1 MKKAL
6 IIVDNLRIGGIQR
19 LTLDQA
25 YGLSELGIQTTI
37 YILDGLPS
45 SSEPTFVQTEASMI
59 DKFKINLLGSRK
71 SRIKHIW
78 FLRSLL
84 KEQGK
89 LEVVLSH
96 SLKGTVLLFLVEKI
110 TGKKCHVITTIHQ
123 LPTLSAPIQRFRRFI
138 YAQTTWR
145 LLAYSEA
152 VRLDWNQ
159 RVSRNFFSRI
169 ILGRKKI
176 DFLRNGIYLNRLP
189 ARDGTI
195 HPNLK
200 PRLIYLGRNTAWK
213 GVNTFLDISNFQTL
227 ENFDILFMIPS
238 KSDLDLSSF
247 DVAFQKRITVVE
259 GKAIDSLVP
268 RFGDVHIYP
277 ANYGPE
283 SRFVESVSL
292 NCLEMACL
300 GIPTL
305 LTKNGLG
312 SWIDLTKT
320 NIFHQVDWTNHL
332 DVAHTIL
339 EVSQHIFTSSEIE
352 FLRSKITIM
361 RQLDALIAMNDLS
374 AISIEN

>member
-1 MKKAL
+1 M
-6 IIVDNLRIGGIQR
+6 
-19 LTLDQA
+19 TLDQA

-45 SSEPTFVQTEASMI
+45 SSEPSFVHAEASMI
-59 DKFKINLLGSRK
+59 DKFKIDLLGSRK

-138 YAQTTWR
+138 YAQTTWK

-213 GVNTFLDISNFQTL
+213 GVKAFLDISNF
-227 ENFDILFMIPS
+227 ED
-238 KSDLDLSSF
+238 
-247 DVAFQKRITVVE
+247 
-259 GKAIDSLVP
+259 
-268 RFGDVHIYP
+268 
-277 ANYGPE
+277 PE
-283 SRFVESVSL
+283 
-292 NCLEMACL
+292 
-300 GIPTL
+300 
-305 LTKNGLG
+305 
-312 SWIDLTKT
+312 D
-320 NIFHQVDWTNHL
+320 
-332 DVAHTIL
+332 
-339 EVSQHIFTSSEIE
+339 
-352 FLRSKITIM
+352 
-361 RQLDALIAMNDLS
+361 RQIHCRWRDGVLI
-374 AISIEN
+374 